1 MRNDSHR
8 SLRTGERGPARPEDD
23 PQGSIAPEAT
33 GERLG
38 AVFERHGLP
47 TAVLDVREAAAYLA
61 VTPGTVYRLVRRG
74 ELAHTRIGRSVRFR
88 VADLEAYLE
97 EQTSR
102 SWEPN
107 GRGQRAGGR
116 KAG

>member
-1 MRNDSHR
+1 MRGEAHR
-8 SLRTGERGPARPEDD
+8 SPRTGERGSARPEDT
-23 PQGSIAPEAT
+23 PGGSTAPEAA
-33 GERLG
+33 GERLE
-38 AVFERHGLP
+38 AVFERYGLP

-74 ELAHTRIGRSVRFR
+74 ELVHTRIGRSVRFR

-107 GRGQRAGGR
+107 GRGQRAGGTE
-116 KAG
+116 AG